1 MLRVLGR
8 PEWSRAHEEEDDRD
22 APREVW
28 NHYEHVGEFPG
39 SASVVVDGRS
49 GVIERIE
56 FYPERLTREQA
67 VAHFGPGYVVTRYDL
82 DRCGGGEDSE
92 SLYESPT
99 GPIVS
104 VEYRSRGI
112 AISVGYKD
120 MVTKISYVA
129 GPVGA
134 THSRCKGAPASDK
147 N

>member
-8 PEWSRAHEEEDDRD
+8 PAWSRAHEDEGDRD

-28 NHYEHVGEFPG
+28 NNYAGVGEFPG
-39 SASVVVDGRS
+39 STSVVVEGRS
-49 GVIERIE
+49 GVITRIE
-56 FYPERLTREQA
+56 FYPERLTRGQA
-67 VAHFGPGYVVTRYDL
+67 VEHFGPGYVVTRYDF
-82 DRCGGGEDSE
+82 DQCGGGEDSE
-92 SLYESPT
+92 SLYESPN
-99 GPIVS
+99 GPLVS

-134 THSRCKGAPASDK
+134 TSSRCKSAHAPEE